1 MMVVQLVDLVPSR
14 ESSFAKSTAG
24 HLSSGVRVSIALMGS
39 LGRFLQLE
47 VLEGGRLRLGCRDV
61 RGCVFGTDVP
71 QVDVP
76 AESDVC
82 EVTIC
87 SLLVGVPNLKV
98 AAMTTL
104 YDDVLRRVPPEI
116 KVSRV
121 VESVQR
127 GKHLSLKL
135 LSRRE
140 SPLLAFLKESNLRH
154 VFEFHGIIFLAMNML
169 NPFACGGK
177 V

>member
-1 MMVVQLVDLVPSR
+1 MMVVQLVDLVASR

-47 VLEGGRLRLGCRDV
+47 VLEGGRLGLGCRDV

-82 EVTIC
+82 EVTTC
-87 SLLVGVPNLKV
+87 SFLVGVPDLKV
-98 AAMTTL
+98 VAMVAL
-104 YDDVLRRVPPEI
+104 NDDVLRSGPPEI
-116 KVSRV
+116 KANRV
-121 VESVQR
+121 VEPVQR
-127 GKHLSLKL
+127 GKHISLKL
-135 LSRRE
+135 LSR
-140 SPLLAFLKESNLRH
+140 
-154 VFEFHGIIFLAMNML
+154 
-169 NPFACGGK
+169 
-177 V
+177 